1 MVKTAFTRVRHSQ
14 ADADNG
20 SGPGGLVRRKGEV
33 MAVEAARTAAPSDS
47 GPDRAP
53 ATTRPAL
60 GLGAAVLV
68 IAALSAALWL
78 GVFRL
83 AAAMF

>member
-1 MVKTAFTRVRHSQ
+1 
-14 ADADNG
+14 
-20 SGPGGLVRRKGEV
+20 